1 MVVDAVR
8 TYLDAANG
16 LTELSRRDAVAAA
29 RALLRSD
36 GRAVGATAAEGEAAP
51 RVGQS
56 IQALAGELIE
66 TSQANRSAIADLVRE
81 EVGRQL
87 QSMDVVPREEH
98 ERLARRVAEL
108 ERRLAARRAVERA
121 LAVET
126 DVSGHAS
133 NAGQDERGDEAGH
146 RAEAAVA
153 EQEGPAGGGESDLR
167 GQDSPEDQDAS
178 EAEDAPQETVE
189 DTPDVSSVAGDEDR
203 ADEGTLES
211 ADTSAEPAARSTAA
225 PGSAKTPPAEPAQ
238 AGSAGTAKPA
248 QAKPAKG
255 KSTGKRTTK
264 AKTKK

>member
-36 GRAVGATAAEGEAAP
+36 GKAVGATAAEGEAAP

-87 QSMDVVPREEH
+87 QGLDVVPREEH

-108 ERRLAARRAVERA
+108 ERRLAARHAVERA
-121 LAVET
+121 LMVEN
-126 DVSGHAS
+126 DAS
-133 NAGQDERGDEAGH
+133 EDPSSAGQDERGDETGP
-146 RAEAAVA
+146 RAEAAVV
-153 EQEGPAGGGESDLR
+153 EREGASGGDESDLR
-167 GQDSPEDQDAS
+167 SQDSPGEQDTS
-178 EAEDAPQETVE
+178 EAQDAPQERAE
-189 DTPDVSSVAGDEDR
+189 DTPEVSSVAGDEGR
-203 ADEGTLES
+203 ADEGPPES
-211 ADTSAEPAARSTAA
+211 ADTSAGPAARSTAVS
-225 PGSAKTPPAEPAQ
+225 GSAKTAPAESSQ
-238 AGSAGTAKPA
+238 AGPAGTAKSS
-248 QAKPAKG
+248 QAKSAKG
-255 KSTGKRTTK
+255 KSTGKRSTK
-264 AKTKK
+264 AKSKK